1 MAYGKIIFQHPV
13 TKEIKEAPIGFSWTM
28 LFFEVFVPLFRG
40 DWKWAIIS
48 FLLAIITGGLSW
60 FVFPFIYNKLYIKE
74 LIKKRFKAVDISGT
88 NFKIA
93 EAKMGIILPKNE

>member
-1 MAYGKIIFQHPV
+1 M
-13 TKEIKEAPIGFSWTM
+13 
-28 LFFEVFVPLFRG
+28 
-40 DWKWAIIS
+40 
-48 FLLAIITGGLSW
+48 
-60 FVFPFIYNKLYIKE
+60 FPFIYNKLYIKE